1 MEIIHW
7 IGIDDHADKWTIAHL
22 RGSEEKPANEF
33 ELVPNQAGYRKLFA
47 FAKALGGTVRFVYEA
62 GPCGYDLY
70 RRLNKAGF
78 RCDVA
83 APSLTPHKPGQR
95 VKTNRRDAL
104 KLARYLRAGEL
115 TLIVVPDESRESLRD
130 LIRARAAAQKDLLSI
145 RHQIA
150 KLLLR
155 YGHRYRD
162 GRAWTRQFWS
172 WLKKIRLEG
181 EHGPFV
187 LEEMIAA
194 HDERLERVGRYSDA
208 IETAA
213 RKPEYAPYVTALR
226 VLRGIDTLSAM
237 TILAELGD
245 LRRFATAPQLMA
257 AVGLVPAEHSTG
269 DKTTRL
275 SITKA
280 GNAHIRRIAVEAAW
294 HYQRRMSNGPKITR
308 RRRGQAVELLEI
320 ARRCDLR
327 LSRKFH
333 RMTSRGKRSTVAA
346 VAVARE
352 LMGFIWAIGQLVHP

>member
-22 RGSEEKPANEF
+22 RGAEEKPAKEF
-33 ELVPNQAGYRKLFA
+33 ELVPNVSGYRKLFA

-62 GPCGYDLY
+62 GPCGYELY

-83 APSLTPHKPGQR
+83 APSLTPRKPGQR
-95 VKTNRRDAL
+95 IKTNRRDAL

-115 TLIVVPDESRESLRD
+115 TLIAVPDEDRESLRD
-130 LIRARAAAQKDLLSI
+130 LIRARTAAQKDLLSI

-162 GRAWTRQFWS
+162 GRQWTRQFWS
-172 WLKKIRLEG
+172 WLAKIRLEG
-181 EHGPFV
+181 EHGQFV
-187 LEEMIAA
+187 LEEMLTA
-194 HDERLERVGRYSDA
+194 HDERLERVGRYNDA
-208 IETAA
+208 IEAA
-213 RKPEYAPYVTALR
+213 ASKPEYASYVAALS
-226 VLRGIDTLSAM
+226 VLRAIDTLSAM

-257 AVGLVPAEHSTG
+257 AVGLVPGEHSTG

-275 SITKA
+275 PITKS
-280 GNAHIRRIAVEAAW
+280 GNAHVRRIAVEAAW
-294 HYQRRMSNGPKITR
+294 NYRRRLSNGPKIAR
-308 RRRGQAVELLEI
+308 RRKGQPAKLLEI

-327 LSRKFH
+327 LNRKFQ
-333 RMTSRGKRSTVAA
+333 RMTSRGKRSTIAA

-352 LMGFIWAIGQLVHP
+352 LIGFIWAIGQVVHP

>member
-1 MEIIHW
+1 M
-7 IGIDDHADKWTIAHL
+7 
-22 RGSEEKPANEF
+22 
-33 ELVPNQAGYRKLFA
+33 
-47 FAKALGGTVRFVYEA
+47 
-62 GPCGYDLY
+62 
-70 RRLNKAGF
+70 
-78 RCDVA
+78 A
-83 APSLTPHKPGQR
+83 APSLTPQKPGQR

-115 TLIVVPDESRESLRD
+115 TLIVVPDQGRESLRD
-130 LIRARAAAQKDLLSI
+130 LIRARSAAQKDLLSI

-155 YGHRYRD
+155 YGHRYRE
-162 GRAWTRQFWS
+162 GRAWTKQFWS

-181 EHGPFV
+181 EHGQFV
-187 LEEMIAA
+187 LEEMIIA
-194 HDERLERVGRYSDA
+194 HDERLERVGRYNDA
-208 IETAA
+208 IEKAA
-213 RKPEYAPYVTALR
+213 SKSEYAPYVAALR

-245 LRRFATAPQLMA
+245 LRRFGSAPQLMA
-257 AVGLVPAEHSTG
+257 AVGLVPAEYSTG

-280 GNAHIRRIAVEAAW
+280 GNAHIRRIVVEAAW
-294 HYQRRMSNGPKITR
+294 HYERRLTNGPKITR
-308 RRRGQAVELLEI
+308 RRRGQAAELLEI
-320 ARRCDLR
+320 ARRCDQR
-327 LSRKFH
+327 LNRKFQ

>member
-22 RGSEEKPANEF
+22 RGSEEKVSKEF
-33 ELVPNQAGYRKLFA
+33 ELIPDQ
-47 FAKALGGTVRFVYEA
+47 
-62 GPCGYDLY
+62 
-70 RRLNKAGF
+70 AGF

-83 APSLTPHKPGQR
+83 TPSLTPQKPGQR

-115 TLIVVPDESRESLRD
+115 TLIVVPDQGRESLRD
-130 LIRARAAAQKDLLSI
+130 LIRARSAGQKDLLSI

-162 GRAWTRQFWS
+162 GRAWTKQFWS

-181 EHGPFV
+181 EHGQFV
-187 LEEMIAA
+187 LEEMIIA
-194 HDERLERVGRYSDA
+194 HDERLERVGRYNDA
-208 IETAA
+208 IEKAA
-213 RKPEYAPYVTALR
+213 SKSEYAPYVAALR

-245 LRRFATAPQLMA
+245 LRRFGTAPQLMA
-257 AVGLVPAEHSTG
+257 AVGLVPAEYSTG

-280 GNAHIRRIAVEAAW
+280 GNAHIRRIVVEAAW
-294 HYQRRMSNGPKITR
+294 HYERRVTNGPKITR
-308 RRRGQAVELLEI
+308 RRRGQAAELLEI
-320 ARRCDLR
+320 TSIPLCQALPGAPTAVTPSRLRCSSRLGRRDEAGPR
-327 LSRKFH
+327 
-333 RMTSRGKRSTVAA
+333 
-346 VAVARE
+346 
-352 LMGFIWAIGQLVHP
+352 QLHTRYRPGT